1 MTIYLQ
7 TLSRADLHALAASGI
22 PVSLRGAVV
31 DGALPPAFVATRS
44 LEQLNAGADPYWCS
58 TFLIVRESDQAIVGA
73 CGFKNEPAGS
83 CVEIGYG
90 VAPACRKQGIATA
103 AVSAMLRVAFGS
115 SEIDAVLA
123 QVNPDNTGSTR
134 VVSTLGFGAHGTVID
149 EDGEPL
155 VQWLMRRSSVAGC
168 DPALPGR

>member
-103 AVSAMLRVAFGS
+103 AVSALLRTAFES
-115 SEIDAVLA
+115 SDVDGVLA
-123 QVNPDNTGSTR
+123 QVNPENSGSTR
-134 VVSTLGFGAHGTVID
+134 LVRALGFEARATVVD
-149 EDGEPL
+149 DDGEPL
-155 VQWLMRRSSVAGC
+155 VQWFMRRLSTGGG